1 MLLQLI
7 LAYVSMLSPLYN
19 CVRVS
24 CLRKSALMTSNQW
37 NEFSH
42 VPLAAKPDVV
52 PRAAVSVVVRW
63 SEPSPSTQTKAADGS
78 ARYLLVRRG
87 KEPNKGL
94 WSLPGG
100 KIEVGETTLDAARR
114 ELWEE
119 TGLSSSTESIS
130 QSNLILKWHMKGPF
144 ACSDSIHLSQSN
156 GVSFHYVI
164 SQCFAEI
171 QSHIRPNIV
180 ASDDAMDAQ
189 WLSTN
194 EIKDSEERGIVT
206 NGVMRVLERSEA
218 LYISGLLMCEDS
230 CVDMIS

>member
-1 MLLQLI
+1 MLLQPT
-7 LAYVSMLSPLYN
+7 LAYVSMLSHLHN

-24 CLRKSALMTSNQW
+24 FSRKSALMTSNQL

-42 VPLAAKPDVV
+42 VPVAAKLDVV

-63 SEPSPSTQTKAADGS
+63 STPPSSTQTHAADGS

-119 TGLSSSTESIS
+119 TGLLSSTESNS
-130 QSNLILKWHMKGPF
+130 RSNLIVKWHMKGPF
-144 ACSDSIHLSQSN
+144 ACTDSIHLSQSN
-156 GVSFHYVI
+156 GASFHYVI
-164 SQCFAEI
+164 SQCYAEI
-171 QSHIRPNIV
+171 QSHTRPYIA

-194 EIKDSEERGIVT
+194 EIKDSEERGVVT

-218 LYISGLLMCEDS
+218 LYISGLLVCED
-230 CVDMIS
+230 